1 MEFKEFAYTT
11 QKIRTIDIDGE
22 PWFVLKDVCDIFMV
36 SNSGNIAK
44 RLQSD
49 EKRVINIHNVD
60 SIARKRGT
68 PNLTVINEPGLYRAI
83 FTMTPKR
90 IQGEKRAEIESRID
104 KLEAFKNWVYK
115 EVLPSIRK
123 TGQYV
128 DFEHKFDKLSPI
140 SFDRENSTH
149 AIHRLAL
156 SRGMSYKDSEKLWR
170 EMYIKFSRKLG
181 FNINTK
187 AKAEGITK
195 IEWLENHE
203 LINQFN
209 DFIEQQVGEKN

>member
-22 PWFVLKDVCDIFMV
+22 PWFVVKDVCDILGV
-36 SNSGNIAK
+36 KNYKNVTA
-44 RLQSD
+44 RLREN
-49 EKRVINIHNVD
+49 EKKVINVHDVD
-60 SIARKRGT
+60 LNHKRRGS
-68 PNLTVINEPGLYRAI
+68 PKLTMVNEPGLYRTI
-83 FTMTPKR
+83 FSFEPKNVRGKSIDEVQER
-90 IQGEKRAEIESRID
+90 IERLD
-104 KLEAFKNWVYK
+104 KFKDWIYY

-128 DFEHKFDKLSPI
+128 DFEHKFDKLCPI

-149 AIHRLAL
+149 AIHKLAL

-181 FNINTK
+181 FNIDAK

-195 IEWLENHE
+195 IEWLEKHE